1 MSGSDPPQCTS
12 LPSPYPTSPLPLLH
26 ACLPLH
32 PFFPP
37 CKPDSPL
44 PPPHLLL
51 TCPPLAMKLCT
62 RWGPCS
68 DRLLSNSGPVGKG
81 RKVGGGGIRV

>member
-1 MSGSDPPQCTS
+1 MGQTLLNALPFPPLTQ
-12 LPSPYPTSPLPLLH
+12 LPPSPYCMH
-26 ACLPLH
+26 ACPYTPSSPPVSLTPL
-32 PFFPP
+32 F
-37 CKPDSPL
+37 